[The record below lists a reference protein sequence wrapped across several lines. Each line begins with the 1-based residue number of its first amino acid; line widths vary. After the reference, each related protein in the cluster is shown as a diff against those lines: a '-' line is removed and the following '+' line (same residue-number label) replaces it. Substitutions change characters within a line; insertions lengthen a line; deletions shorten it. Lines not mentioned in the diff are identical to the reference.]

1 MLSRPIVLNLLP
13 VLVAALFL
21 IPTAG
26 GRAILETDEATF
38 IGIARNMLASG
49 DWVTPYIDGVRHFD
63 KPPFLFWMMA
73 ASYSL
78 FGVSEFAA
86 RLPNVLLLL
95 GITFLVTRM
104 ASRHAGP
111 QAGLYSGLAFSCSI
125 GTYLFTREA
134 LHDPGLIFFLTL
146 ALWAFLKWQGDPRK
160 PLAPALIFYACL
172 GAGTLTKGLIAI
184 VFPVAIVVLFFAFS
198 RQMPRFRDLHLLPGI
213 LLLLAIAVPWHW
225 LVATRNPGF
234 AEHYFLNEHVRRFLN
249 TRPQQD
255 FASVPLPLFLGL
267 LPAWL
272 FPWTAFVPAA
282 FAGKKL
288 ESERPL
294 IRLALIWAGFV
305 LLFFSISSGRLEHYL
320 FPALPAIAI
329 LIGCGIQ
336 RNRDRAVV
344 RLGFAALAILGLLL
358 ALLGLAGAALYR
370 DEIIRGFAGEPG
382 GRTVQFVFSPVLA
395 LPPDALER
403 LMTPAAMAIAG
414 FAFSLTAAWWWR
426 RSAWAAIALAA
437 GVGIF
442 GLAAHVS
449 LGICEDL
456 VSSRSFGL
464 AVGRQATP
472 DTRLVVLG
480 SFESAN
486 SMLFYQPLPL
496 EVLGKAPTLDLG
508 LTYPG
513 APQRKLSREQAL
525 ALWNSDQPV
534 MVLTPREQQ
543 GEFASGRILL
553 ERAGRVLL
561 RNR

>member
-1 MLSRPIVLNLLP
+1 MLSRPIVPQLLP
-13 VLVAALFL
+13 VLMAALFL

-26 GRAILETDEATF
+26 GRAMLETDEATF
-38 IGIARNMLASG
+38 SGIARNMLESG
-49 DWVTPYIDGVRHFD
+49 DWVTPYINGVRHFD
-63 KPPFLFWMMA
+63 KPPFLFWVMA
-73 ASYSL
+73 ASFSL

-86 RLPNVLLLL
+86 RLPNALLLL
-95 GITFLVTRM
+95 GITVLVTRM
-104 ASRHAGP
+104 ASRAAGP
-111 QAGLYSGLAFSCSI
+111 AAGLYSGLAFSCCI
-125 GTYLFTREA
+125 GAYLFTREA

-146 ALWAFLKWQGDPRK
+146 AFWAFLLWYGDPRK
-160 PLAPALIFYACL
+160 PRVPALIFYACL

-184 VFPVAIVVLFFAFS
+184 LFPVAIVALFFAVS
-198 RQMPRFRDLHLLPGI
+198 RQAPRLRDLHLAAGLVV
-213 LLLLAIAVPWHW
+213 LLAIAAPWHW

-255 FASVPLPLFLGL
+255 FASVPLSVFLGL

-282 FAGKKL
+282 FAGEKL
-288 ESERPL
+288 QSERAL
-294 IRLALIWAGFV
+294 IRLALLWAGFV

-329 LIGCGIQ
+329 LIGCGLH
-336 RNRDRAVV
+336 RNRDAAVV
-344 RLGFAALAILGLLL
+344 RYGYAALAILGLLL

-370 DEIIRGFAGEPG
+370 EEIIGALAGDPG
-382 GRTVQFVFSPVLA
+382 GRHVQSVFSPVLA

-403 LMTPAAMAIAG
+403 LMAPAAATIAG
-414 FAFSLTAAWWWR
+414 FALSLTAAWWLR
-426 RSAWAAIALAA
+426 RSVWAAIALAA

-442 GLAAHVS
+442 GIAAHVS

-456 VSSRSFGL
+456 VSSRSF
-464 AVGRQATP
+464 AREVARHATP
-472 DTRLVVLG
+472 DTRLLVRG

-513 APQRKLSREQAL
+513 APRRKVSIEEAI
-525 ALWNSDQPV
+525 AAWNSDQAV
-534 MVLTPREQQ
+534 ILLTPRELQS
-543 GEFASGRILL
+543 EFGSGKVLL